1 MSKRLTHTMTYD
13 APAADVLEMLADPL
27 FREAVCEY
35 QRVLRADVEI
45 DRSGDRMTV
54 IIDQAQPANGI
65 PSFAKKF
72 VGDEIEIKQRE
83 DWTTPTAA
91 DLHVTIPGKPGH
103 MEGSIR
109 LEESGGTTTETVDVL
124 IHVNIPLVGGKIEGL
139 VSDLLRKALNAEQA
153 VGRDYLSR

>member
-1 MSKRLTHTMTYD
+1 MTYD
-13 APAADVLEMLADPL
+13 APLKDVYAMLGDPV
-27 FREAVCEY
+27 FREQVCEY

-54 IIDQAQPANGI
+54 IVDQAQPAHGI

-83 DWTTPTAA
+83 DWNSVDAA

-103 MEGSIR
+103 MEGTIR
-109 LEESGGTTTETVDVL
+109 LEESGGTTTETVDVQ
-124 IHVNIPLVGGKIEGL
+124 IHVNLPLVGGKIEGL
-139 VSDLLRKALNAEQA
+139 VADLLRKALEAEQK
-153 VGRDYLSR
+153 VGRDYLSA